1 MPVDPDLRDDLFM
14 SAAAE
19 PDDIASWVER
29 LSRKAECGELLDLA
43 EGFVFGSDARDPDRA
58 EGWGTDRQIPAAAL
72 RAVLINRDLVVDPR
86 GLRINGARI
95 TGPVDLK
102 HVQFDRPLHLT
113 TCRIDHYIVLTDS
126 TLKELDLTGSRL
138 TTLSLDRA
146 TVTGGLLADRLI
158 AEGTVRAAGANIG
171 EIQLNGATLT
181 NPKGNALILDGA
193 TVTGGLLADRLI
205 AEGTVR
211 AVGANIGAGSLRGT
225 RLTNPDGHALH
236 LDGATVTNGLCA
248 DRLIAEGTVR
258 AAGANIGEIQLSGAT
273 LTNPDGHALHLDGAT
288 IAGGLFADRLIAEGT
303 VRAAG
308 ANIGEIQLNGATLTN
323 PKGNALI
330 LDGATVTG
338 TLYANT
344 ERTETG
350 RISTEF
356 IATGKIIAE
365 AAMIGLLDL
374 TGAILVNHGGTVL
387 DLERASLSGGLY
399 ARGDEGGSSFYA
411 TGQIS
416 ARNATIGLLDLTS
429 ARLLHG
435 DSDGQN
441 LDLESSTIT
450 TLKLRPDRVDGTL
463 NLTRTTIT
471 DLRTPEKTPPQGRL
485 VATGWQVADVHGLIR
500 SSPRAATRWLGS
512 SLPGRETCPK
522 NADAQGEQRFRR
534 DGFTAQPWHAL
545 AAVYDRNGQPAD
557 ARRLRFTAANKT
569 TTHVPWYSKPL
580 RWIYLVVA
588 GHGYYP
594 LLAALWLVGVLA
606 LGFLIVENNLEHF
619 IPADM
624 TAAAEAAT
632 THADENQALAPDPI
646 TAADSCML
654 YPDYPCF
661 NSFNYALAGVVPPA
675 TGALKADWTIS
686 STAPAVLAFGLPGL
700 RILAWIFTAIL
711 LAGVTGLLRKT

>member
-146 TVTGGLLADRLI
+146 TVTGGLL
-158 AEGTVRAAGANIG
+158 
-171 EIQLNGATLT
+171 
-181 NPKGNALILDGA
+181 
-193 TVTGGLLADRLI
+193 
-205 AEGTVR
+205 
-211 AVGANIGAGSLRGT
+211 
-225 RLTNPDGHALH
+225 
-236 LDGATVTNGLCA
+236 
-248 DRLIAEGTVR
+248 
-258 AAGANIGEIQLSGAT
+258 
-273 LTNPDGHALHLDGAT
+273 
-288 IAGGLFADRLIAEGT
+288 ADRLIAEGT